1 MHLGQPALSLPQRGV
16 TLVSLTDGSP
26 DMTTTT
32 SIKLP
37 PELKERVAAVA
48 RKTGRTP
55 HSLIVEAVE
64 RHTFYE
70 ERMQE
75 FIAEALLA
83 AEEIDATGE
92 VYALED
98 VSAWSEKLVQGKKV
112 PRLKPC
118 RK

>member
-1 MHLGQPALSLPQRGV
+1 
-16 TLVSLTDGSP
+16 
-26 DMTTTT
+26 MTTTT

-37 PELKERVAAVA
+37 PELKERVAELA

-75 FIAEALLA
+75 FIAEALA
-83 AEEIDATGE
+83 AADEIDATGE

-98 VSAWSEKLVQGKKV
+98 VNAWMEKLVRGEKA
-112 PRLKPC
+112 PRPKPC
-118 RK
+118 RR

>member
-1 MHLGQPALSLPQRGV
+1 
-16 TLVSLTDGSP
+16 
-26 DMTTTT
+26 MTTTT

-37 PELKERVAAVA
+37 PELKERVAELA

-75 FIAEALLA
+75 FIEEALA
-83 AEEIDATGE
+83 AADEIDATGE
-92 VYALED
+92 VYTLEE
-98 VSAWSEKLVQGKKV
+98 VSAWMEKRLRGEKA
-112 PRLKPC
+112 PRPKP
-118 RK
+118 RRR

>member
-1 MHLGQPALSLPQRGV
+1 
-16 TLVSLTDGSP
+16 
-26 DMTTTT
+26 MTTTT

-37 PELKERVAAVA
+37 PELKERVAELA

-75 FIAEALLA
+75 FIEEALA
-83 AEEIDATGE
+83 AADEIDATGE
-92 VYALED
+92 VYTLEE
-98 VSAWSEKLVQGKKV
+98 VSAWMEKRLRGEKA
-112 PRLKPC
+112 PRPKPC
-118 RK
+118 RR

>member
-1 MHLGQPALSLPQRGV
+1 MSLNQG
-16 TLVSLTDGSP
+16 LQA
-26 DMTTTT
+26 MTATT

-37 PELKERVAAVA
+37 PELKERVAELA

-75 FIAEALLA
+75 FIEEALQA
-83 AEEIDATGE
+83 DAEMEAGGE
-92 VYALED
+92 AFSLED
-98 VSAWSEKLVQGKKV
+98 ITAYMEKLVRGEKP
-112 PRLKPC
+112 PRPRPC
-118 RK
+118 RR